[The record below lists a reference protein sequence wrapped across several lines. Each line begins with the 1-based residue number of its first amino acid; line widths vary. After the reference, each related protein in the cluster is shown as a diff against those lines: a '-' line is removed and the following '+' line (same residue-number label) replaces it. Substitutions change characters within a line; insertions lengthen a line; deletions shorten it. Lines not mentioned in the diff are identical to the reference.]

1 MLILKFLQTL
11 IKALN
16 SDGTP
21 GQVGA
26 GMALGLCLG
35 LTPIGSLHNLVVLAI
50 AMLTTVSFPGFM
62 LGWAVAVPVGFAL
75 DPVFDRVGMSLL
87 LNDRLAPFFT
97 WVVNTPVVA
106 WSRLNNSIVI
116 GSLVCWLVVV
126 IPAAFVFKALVAK
139 YREHVFA
146 RLEQMKVFQA
156 IKASKLY
163 QAYELFRP

>member
-21 GQVGA
+21 GQVGM

-35 LTPIGSLHNLVVLAI
+35 LSPLMSLHNLVVLAI
-50 AMLTTVSFPGFM
+50 AFLTTVSIPGFM
-62 LGWAVAVPVGFAL
+62 LGWAIAVPLGFAL
-75 DPVFDRVGMSLL
+75 DPVFDRVGMALL
-87 LNDRLAPFFT
+87 MNDGLAPAFT

-106 WSRLNNSIVI
+106 WSRLNNSIVV
-116 GSLVCWLVVV
+116 GSLAVWLAALL
-126 IPAAFVFKALVAK
+126 PAFLVFRYLVAK
-139 YREHVFA
+139 YRAHVFA
-146 RLEQMKVFQA
+146 RLERLKVFQA

-163 QAYELFRP
+163 QMYEMFRP

>member
-35 LTPIGSLHNLVVLAI
+35 LTPIGSLHNLVIVAI

-87 LNDRLAPFFT
+87 LNDRLAPFLT

-163 QAYELFRP
+163 QAYEMFRP